1 MPYFQ
6 HLGRTLHYL
15 QRGRGEPLMLIHGL
29 GSSGADWVLQAV
41 SLESKFRLIVPDLP
55 GSGHSDPLPAPAR
68 IENMAAA
75 LWALCDHLGI
85 ERLNVVGFSLGGAVA
100 LEMALQRPEGVQRLA
115 LINSL
120 ASYRLNHWRKWLEAA
135 LILVLV
141 PLIGMPRA
149 ARMGAKRLFPMPWQH
164 SLRQRAAEAVSA
176 VPATHYLDTGRAL
189 LRWSAVGRL
198 NRLKAKALM
207 IAAENDY
214 TPLAEKRAL
223 AAHIGADLVVVRGS
237 RHGTPFDAVRATN
250 AALMA
255 LLNDQPLPPAE
266 RWTCDPAGHCGPLP
280 FTGTIAEDHAFA
292 SPLSTVTP
300 ARSAEAA

>member
-1 MPYFQ
+1 
-6 HLGRTLHYL
+6 
-15 QRGRGEPLMLIHGL
+15 
-29 GSSGADWVLQAV
+29 
-41 SLESKFRLIVPDLP
+41 
-55 GSGHSDPLPAPAR
+55 
-68 IENMAAA
+68 
-75 LWALCDHLGI
+75 
-85 ERLNVVGFSLGGAVA
+85 
-100 LEMALQRPEGVQRLA
+100 
-115 LINSL
+115 
-120 ASYRLNHWRKWLEAA
+120 
-135 LILVLV
+135 
-141 PLIGMPRA
+141 
-149 ARMGAKRLFPMPWQH
+149 
-164 SLRQRAAEAVSA
+164 
-176 VPATHYLDTGRAL
+176 
-189 LRWSAVGRL
+189 
-198 NRLKAKALM
+198 M